1 MATAKERI
9 SELEDMSV
17 ETSKTEIQEG
27 KIVEKNRISKS
38 CGTITKGVNLKH

>member
-1 MATAKERI
+1 MDTAKERI

-38 CGTITKGVNLKH
+38 CGMIIRGVKVKH